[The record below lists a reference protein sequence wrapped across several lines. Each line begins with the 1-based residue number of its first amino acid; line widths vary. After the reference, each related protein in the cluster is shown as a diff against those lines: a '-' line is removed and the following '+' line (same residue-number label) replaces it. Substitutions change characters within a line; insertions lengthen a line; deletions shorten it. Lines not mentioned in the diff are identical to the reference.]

1 MLIID
6 LDFDSFIK
14 AEETSSAILTN
25 ELSVFGFV
33 SANHYDQW
41 PNAFVEI
48 NKLIQEVILYN
59 QIIIAILK
67 L

>member
-1 MLIID
+1 MLLIN

-14 AEETSSAILTN
+14 AEETSSAILMN

-59 QIIIAILK
+59 QITVIILK